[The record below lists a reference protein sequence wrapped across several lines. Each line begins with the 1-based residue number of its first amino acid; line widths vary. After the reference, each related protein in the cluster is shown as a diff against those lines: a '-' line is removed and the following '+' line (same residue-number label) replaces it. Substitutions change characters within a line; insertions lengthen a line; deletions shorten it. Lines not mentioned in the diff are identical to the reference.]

1 MSQNKYSSHNHSK
14 QKCFTTIVNEHD
26 AGKRLDMVVASCIS
40 DCSRSLSASLIRNG
54 KILVH
59 GALKKPGYHVRKGDK
74 ICGLIPSPEP
84 VLFEPE
90 PVEIDII
97 YEDEH
102 LIVINKQPGLVVHPA
117 PGHYRGT
124 LVNGLLYHCP
134 GLKEIGGKLRHGI
147 VHRLDKNTSGALVVA
162 KTEVAH
168 NNLALQFKSRKIKKR
183 YLAIV
188 HGKIES
194 DSGTISLPIGRH
206 PIDRKKMSTIS
217 RKTRS
222 AETSWK
228 VMERFCEATLL
239 EINLKTGRTHQIR
252 VHCSAINHPVLGDS
266 VYCGRKILKKLLPG
280 VAISDIIKIVPRQ
293 MLHAWQLVF
302 SHPVTKISMSFE
314 APVPQ
319 DMEELIKALRLLQQP
334 EVVNAKSEF

>member
-1 MSQNKYSSHNHSK
+1 LSLTQKLSK
-14 QKCFTTIVNEHD
+14 RGRFAKVSILVNEQD

-54 KILVH
+54 KILVR
-59 GALKKPGYHVRKGDK
+59 GALKKPGYHVRKGDG

-162 KTEVAH
+162 KNEVAH

-194 DSGTISLPIGRH
+194 DSGSISLPIGRH

-266 VYCGRKILKKLLPG
+266 VYCGRKILKKLLPC
-280 VAISDIIKIVPRQ
+280 VAISDIIKVVPRQ
-293 MLHAWQLVF
+293 MLHAWQIEF
-302 SHPVTKISMSFE
+302 THPVTKISMSFK

-319 DMEELIKALRLLQQP
+319 DMNDLIKALR
-334 EVVNAKSEF
+334 SEN

>member
-1 MSQNKYSSHNHSK
+1 MSH
-14 QKCFTTIVNEHD
+14 FTILVNEHD
-26 AGKRLDMVVASCIS
+26 AEKRLDVFVASYVS
-40 DCSRSLSASLIRNG
+40 GCSRSLSASLIRKG
-54 KILVH
+54 KILVN
-59 GALKKPGYHVRKGDK
+59 GTLKKPGYYVRKGDE
-74 ICGLIPSPEP
+74 ICGLIPSPKP
-84 VLFEPE
+84 FLFEPE
-90 PVEIDII
+90 PAVEIHII

-117 PGHYRGT
+117 PGHYEGT

-134 GLKEIGGKLRHGI
+134 ILQEIGEKLRHGI

-162 KTEVAH
+162 KNEVAY
-168 NNLALQFKSRKIKKR
+168 NDLALQFKSRTIKKR

-194 DSGTISLPIGRH
+194 DSGAISLPIGRH

-228 VMERFCEATLL
+228 VVERFCDATLL

-266 VYCGRKILKKLLPG
+266 VYCGRNTLKKLLPG
-280 VAISDIIKIVPRQ
+280 VATSDIIKVVPRQ
-293 MLHAWQLVF
+293 MLHAWQLEF
-302 SHPVTKISMSFE
+302 THPVAKIGMSFE

-319 DMEELIKALRLLQQP
+319 DMKKLIKILRPLQKS
-334 EVVNAKSEF
+334 ELVNAKNEF